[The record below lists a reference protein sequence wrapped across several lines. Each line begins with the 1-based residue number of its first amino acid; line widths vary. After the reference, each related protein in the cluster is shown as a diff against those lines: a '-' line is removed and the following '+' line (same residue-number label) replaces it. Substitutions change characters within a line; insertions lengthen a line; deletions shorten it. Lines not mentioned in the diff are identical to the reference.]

1 MPETASNDSNE
12 RVEVTADEPNQIQTE
27 EEVDLPINPGRVS
40 FGLSRIGYTPT
51 TAVCDIIDNSVR
63 AGSKNINILIIKERP
78 ELSDKRKDNVKEYVV
93 IDDGSGMD
101 DTGIQN
107 ALTLGSSDDNY
118 EEHSLSKF
126 GLGLKSAAFSQGEE
140 LQVISSTGAAP
151 FIKYR
156 VSLPD
161 IRTRGKYFARRAGLT
176 EEDQTLISTY
186 LPGNKGTIVRI
197 AHVRKG
203 NHPAVIKTHEEL
215 MDMVGVI
222 YYYFIKEQ
230 DIHMFIDR
238 TSIAAIDVLFTDEAN
253 ANGNLD
259 ESEWNGREVRW
270 IEKRKEVILD
280 TDADIKAQIEVT
292 QLPHPPTFENDERGK
307 QAAIRKQYRIE
318 AGNYGYYVYR
328 NKRLINVHGAESFG
342 IIPQD
347 QDLYALRGRILIDDT
362 ADEAFNID
370 VKKSTITLS
379 DDAYN
384 AIDLLSD
391 AYKRK
396 SKKAWNRAKTLK
408 NERNDNDPNLAA
420 NEIVADFEPPEVL
433 PGDPVQTPAQEEEVN
448 KRDQEVSD
456 EMQSKLRKAAVKRKI
471 EEQGEPATEEQ
482 VSQTEVDQTDIDATL
497 KGDTNPAA
505 TKIYRVSSVDDN
517 SLWEPYYDADSGV
530 CVRINKLH
538 RFARQ
543 IYEENSSNTDLQ
555 IIFELLLLQMAEAEI
570 YIQKRDLSLTRPQ
583 IEKVIAEY
591 RRVSS
596 EYLAAMCRR
605 LENRLPPLSKQS

>member
-1 MPETASNDSNE
+1 MPETTGNDPSKPAE
-12 RVEVTADEPNQIQTE
+12 LVSDAPSQIQMAE

-63 AGSKNINILIIKERP
+63 AGSKNIHILIIKERP
-78 ELSDKRKDNVKEYVV
+78 ELSDRRKDNVKEYVV

-107 ALTLGSSDDNY
+107 ALTLGSPDDNY

-140 LQVISSTGAAP
+140 LQVISSPGDAP

-161 IRTRGKYFARRAGLT
+161 IQMRGKYFARRVPLT
-176 EEDQTLISTY
+176 EEDQTLIATY
-186 LPGNKGTIVRI
+186 LPDGKGTIVRI
-197 AHVRKG
+197 AQVRKG
-203 NHPAVIKTHEEL
+203 NHPAVSKTHEEL

-230 DIHMFIDR
+230 DIHISIDG
-238 TSIAAIDVLFTDEAN
+238 TPIGAIDVLFTDEAN
-253 ANGNLD
+253 ASGNLD
-259 ESEWNGREVRW
+259 ENEWNGREVRW
-270 IEKRKEVILD
+270 IERPKEVTLD
-280 TDADIKAQIEVT
+280 TDANIKALIEVT

-384 AIDLLSD
+384 AIDVLSD

-396 SKKAWNRAKTLK
+396 SKRAWNRAKQLK
-408 NERNDNDPNLAA
+408 SEREGDDPNLVA

-433 PGDPVQTPAQEEEVN
+433 PGDLVQTPAEEEEVN
-448 KRDQEVSD
+448 KRDQEVSE
-456 EMQSKLRKAAVKRKI
+456 EMQSKLRKAVVKRKI
-471 EEQGEPATEEQ
+471 EEQGEPFTEEQ
-482 VSQTEVDQTDIDATL
+482 VDQTDIDTTL

-505 TKIYRVSSVDDN
+505 TKIYRVSAVDDN
-517 SLWEPYYDADSGV
+517 SLWEPYYDAESGV

-543 IYEENSSNTDLQ
+543 IYEENSGNTDLQ

-570 YIQKRDLSLTRPQ
+570 YVQKRELSLTRPQ
-583 IEKVIAEY
+583 IEKLLAEY

-596 EYLAAMCRR
+596 DFLAAMCRR
-605 LENRLPPLSKQS
+605 LENRLPPLSQQS

>member
-1 MPETASNDSNE
+1 MSEPTSNDSSNPPE
-12 RVEVTADEPNQIQTE
+12 LVAGEPAQVQSTE
-27 EEVDLPINPGRVS
+27 EEVELPINPGRVS
-40 FGLSRIGYTPT
+40 FGLSRIGYNPT
-51 TAVCDIIDNSVR
+51 TALCDIIDNSVR

-78 ELSDKRKDNVKEYVV
+78 ELSDRRKDNVKEYVV

-101 DTGIQN
+101 DAGIQN
-107 ALTLGSSDDNY
+107 ALTLGSPEDNY

-140 LQVISSTGAAP
+140 LQVISSNGNAP
-151 FIKYR
+151 FIKYC

-161 IRTRGKYFARRAGLT
+161 IQARGKYFARRAPLS

-186 LPGNKGTIVRI
+186 LPENRGTIVRV
-197 AHVRKG
+197 AQVRKG
-203 NHPAVIKTHEEL
+203 NHPAVSKTHEEL

-230 DIHMFIDR
+230 DIHISIDG
-238 TSIAAIDVLFTDEAN
+238 TPLGAIDVLFTDEAN

-259 ESEWNGREVRW
+259 ENEWNGREVRW
-270 IEKRKEVILD
+270 IERPKEVILD
-280 TDADIKAQIEVT
+280 ADADIKAQIEVT

-307 QAAIRKQYRIE
+307 RDAIRKQYRIE

-342 IIPQD
+342 IIPQN
-347 QDLYALRGRILIDDT
+347 QDLYAFRGRILIDDT
-362 ADEAFNID
+362 ADEIFNID

-396 SKKAWNRAKTLK
+396 SNRAWNRAKQLK
-408 NERNDNDPNLAA
+408 NEREGDDPNLVA

-448 KRDQEVSD
+448 KREQEVSD
-456 EMQSKLRKAAVKRKI
+456 EMQSRLLKAAVKRKT
-471 EEQGEPATEEQ
+471 EEEGTLVTEEQ
-482 VSQTEVDQTDIDATL
+482 VDQTDIAATL

-505 TKIYRVSSVDDN
+505 TKIYRVNAVDDN
-517 SLWEPYYDADSGV
+517 SLWEPYFDAESGV

-543 IYEENSSNTDLQ
+543 IYEENSGNTDLQ
-555 IIFELLLLQMAEAEI
+555 IMFELLLLQMAEAEI
-570 YIQKRDLSLTRPQ
+570 YVQKRELSLTRPQ
-583 IEKVIAEY
+583 IEKLLGEY
-591 RRVSS
+591 RRISS
-596 EYLAAMCRR
+596 DFLAAMCRR
-605 LENRLPPLSKQS
+605 LENRLPPRSQQS